1 MEDSLF
7 LYHDVCTNGIGYADL
22 LFEIHDFD
30 VDTVHY
36 LGLLKSVLGAVDTEN
51 YTYGELFNEV
61 NARTGGIAYGIEVF
75 DDAQDTDA
83 FRAMFAVR
91 GKALYPEM
99 DFMFSMI
106 REVLTTSKLD
116 DTKRLYEIIARVRSR
131 AQASLASAGHST
143 AVTPWCFLCISDGC
157 LPG

>member
-1 MEDSLF
+1 M
-7 LYHDVCTNGIGYADL
+7 CTNGIGYADL

-75 DDAQDTDA
+75 DDA
-83 FRAMFAVR
+83 R
-91 GKALYPEM
+91 GYRCIPCHVC
-99 DFMFSMI
+99 
-106 REVLTTSKLD
+106 R
-116 DTKRLYEIIARVRSR
+116 KRKSVISGDGFHVFHDPGGSYNFE
-131 AQASLASAGHST
+131 AG
-143 AVTPWCFLCISDGC
+143 
-157 LPG
+157 